1 MNAKKSLQKCV
12 PFYKVT
18 EVVDALLGEIYR
30 VSMIG
35 HRVIQDKLHGVRP
48 KAAITERNR
57 LMVTNSDVLVAY
69 IRKESGG
76 VASCVHMA
84 ETLDRKIIKI

>member
-1 MNAKKSLQKCV
+1 M
-12 PFYKVT
+12 
-18 EVVDALLGEIYR
+18 LGEIYR

-35 HRVIQDKLHGVRP
+35 HRVIQDKLHGVHP

-57 LMVTNSDVLVAY
+57 RMVTNSDVPVAY

-84 ETLDRKIIKI
+84 ETLDRKIIKTGGMNP

>member
-1 MNAKKSLQKCV
+1 
-12 PFYKVT
+12 
-18 EVVDALLGEIYR
+18 
-30 VSMIG
+30 
-35 HRVIQDKLHGVRP
+35 
-48 KAAITERNR
+48 
-57 LMVTNSDVLVAY
+57 MVTNSDVPVAY